1 MVCRSRSMGEERMI
15 KYDEDGDPILK
26 GGGVMPEEVVKYSL
40 ESGIKM
46 CVIKRDKLNQLIG
59 IINRQNKEL
68 KNLRKIFKKRT
79 R

>member
-1 MVCRSRSMGEERMI
+1 MI

-26 GGGVMPEEVVKYSL
+26 GGGMMPEAVMRYSL

-59 IINRQNKEL
+59 IINRQSKEL
-68 KNLRKIFKKRT
+68 KNLRRILKKRIK
-79 R
+79 

>member
-1 MVCRSRSMGEERMI
+1 MI

-59 IINRQNKEL
+59 IINRQSKEL
-68 KNLRKIFKKRT
+68 KNLRKILKKRIK
-79 R
+79 

>member
-1 MVCRSRSMGEERMI
+1 MI
-15 KYDEDGDPILK
+15 KLDEDGDPILK

-59 IINRQNKEL
+59 IINRQSKEL
-68 KNLRKIFKKRT
+68 KNLRKSLKKRT

>member
-1 MVCRSRSMGEERMI
+1 MI

-59 IINRQNKEL
+59 IINRQTKEL
-68 KNLRKIFKKRT
+68 KNLRKILKQKPQLRIK
-79 R
+79 

>member
-1 MVCRSRSMGEERMI
+1 MI
-15 KYDEDGDPILK
+15 NYDEDGDPILK

-59 IINRQNKEL
+59 IINRQSKEL
-68 KNLRKIFKKRT
+68 KNLRKILKKRIK
-79 R
+79 

>member
-1 MVCRSRSMGEERMI
+1 MI
-15 KYDEDGDPILK
+15 KLDEDGDPILK

-59 IINRQNKEL
+59 IINRQSKEL
-68 KNLRKIFKKRT
+68 KNLRKILKKRT

>member
-1 MVCRSRSMGEERMI
+1 MFE
-15 KYDEDGDPILK
+15 YDEDGDPILK
-26 GGGVMPEEVVKYSL
+26 GGGVMPEEVVRYSL
-40 ESGIKM
+40 QSGIKM

-68 KNLRKIFKKRT
+68 KNLRRILKKRT

>member
-1 MVCRSRSMGEERMI
+1 MI

-26 GGGVMPEEVVKYSL
+26 GAGMMPEELVRYSL

-59 IINRQNKEL
+59 IINRQTKEL
-68 KNLRKIFKKRT
+68 KNLRKILKQKPQLRIK
-79 R
+79 

>member
-1 MVCRSRSMGEERMI
+1 MI
-15 KYDEDGDPILK
+15 KLDEDGDPILK

-40 ESGIKM
+40 EAGIKM

-59 IINRQNKEL
+59 IINRQSKEL
-68 KNLRKIFKKRT
+68 KNLRKILKKRT